1 MNAALEPGS
10 TLGGYRILARLR
22 AGAMGVLYLARR
34 IGPAGFSRPVAIKV
48 IHDHL
53 AANRRFA
60 RMFVDEAKL
69 SARID
74 DPNVVRVE
82 EFGQADG
89 RYYLVMEYVHGASL
103 AQTIAV
109 LRKRGRIPIEL
120 AVAMAMQIAGGL
132 HGAHEATDE
141 EGVPLGVVHRDVSP
155 HNVIVSYKGYV
166 RVIDF
171 GIAKARQVGGQTKTG
186 SLRGKLAYMPPEQ
199 ARSARTVDRRAD
211 LYGVGLV
218 LWEMLTFRRVF
229 DADTDIA
236 ILNQI
241 RNPEIV
247 PPSTLAPAVPK
258 ALDDVVMSTLANDPD
273 QRPATGALLQRALA
287 DALPAALRVQPGDIA
302 ALMKKVR
309 VAADAVAGKK
319 DDPSASYGEEVRGTL
334 RTFGSS
340 MHDSVELADAI
351 DTRPSTNPAELD
363 DATEAQVGPA
373 VSLPAPHPSA
383 PPSSPPKAAARGGR
397 VPTTRMSSPL
407 VVEEE
412 STQKRTQPIRSSAA
426 AIAMR
431 PGDGVRPLVPM
442 APGSSPDAL
451 GPPPALS
458 SSRALVPAA
467 PSSASDVG
475 RPSYAD
481 VRSPMTSGHD
491 MGSAAELTSLPP
503 PAPGLTPKQKVMLA
517 VGAPFL
523 VALVIAFAILAGGR
537 GEVRSS
543 QAARPARDAAAK
555 AKSAPA
561 LPEAPALVAP
571 VVIAP
576 PDPPIDDVG
585 DSGTPGEVASA
596 GARGSRSKKSLVRD
610 EDPFALLLQ
619 DGGPARARK
628 NLEERGVD
636 KLSGDELR
644 LLRAICRAQKDAACL
659 SRVAVQMD
667 RHP

>member
-1 MNAALEPGS
+1 MNALEPGS

-53 AANRRFA
+53 AANKRFA

-109 LRKRGRIPIEL
+109 LRKRGRIPMDL

-241 RNPEIV
+241 RNPEIS

-258 ALDDVVMSTLANDPD
+258 ALDDVIMSTLANDPD

-287 DALPAALRVQPGDIA
+287 DAFPAALRVLPGDIA
-302 ALMKKVR
+302 ALMTKVR
-309 VAADAVAGKK
+309 AAADAAAGKQ
-319 DDPSASYGEEVRGTL
+319 DDPSASYGEEVRGTI
-334 RTFGSS
+334 RTFGAS
-340 MHDSVELADAI
+340 MHASVELAEAI
-351 DTRPSTNPAELD
+351 DTHPSTNPNEVD
-363 DATEAQVGPA
+363 DATEAQIGPA
-373 VSLPAPHPSA
+373 VSLPVPHPSA
-383 PPSSPPKAAARGGR
+383 PPASAPSAAARPGR
-397 VPTTRMSSPL
+397 FPTSRMSSPAL
-407 VVEEE
+407 VVEDE
-412 STQKRTQPIRSSAA
+412 SSQKRTQPINASLAA
-426 AIAMR
+426 KAIRAA
-431 PGDGVRPLVPM
+431 DGVRAIVPL

-451 GPPPALS
+451 IPPPPRS
-458 SSRALVPAA
+458 SSRALVPVAA
-467 PSSASDVG
+467 SSSPDVG

-481 VRSPMTSGHD
+481 VRAPMTS
-491 MGSAAELTSLPP
+491 SADFGGAGELPSLPP
-503 PAPGLTPKQKVMLA
+503 RAPGLSQREKIILAIGTPV
-517 VGAPFL
+517 VGAL
-523 VALVIAFAILAGGR
+523 ILGFAILAGGR
-537 GEVRSS
+537 SEVRTS
-543 QAARPARDAAAK
+543 QAARPVRDAAAPV
-555 AKSAPA
+555 KSATIA
-561 LPEAPALVAP
+561 PEAPALVAP

-576 PDPPIDDVG
+576 PEPG
-585 DSGTPGEVASA
+585 DEAADAGTPGEVASA
-596 GARGSRSKKSLVRD
+596 AARAPRSKKSLVRD
-610 EDPFALLLQ
+610 EDPFALMLQ

-628 NLEERGVD
+628 TLEERGVD
-636 KLSGDELR
+636 KLNGDELR
-644 LLRAICRAQKDAACL
+644 LLRAICRAQKDTACL

>member
-1 MNAALEPGS
+1 
-10 TLGGYRILARLR
+10 
-22 AGAMGVLYLARR
+22 MGVLYLARR

-53 AANRRFA
+53 AANKRFA

-109 LRKRGRIPIEL
+109 LRKRGGIPIDH
-120 AVAMAMQIAGGL
+120 AVAMAMQIASGL

-141 EGVPLGVVHRDVSP
+141 QGVPLGIVHRDVSP
-155 HNVIVSYKGYV
+155 HNVIVSYQGSV

-247 PPSTLAPAVPK
+247 APSTLAPAVPK
-258 ALDDVVMSTLANDPD
+258 ALDDVVMRTLANDPD

-287 DALPAALRVQPGDIA
+287 DAFPAALRVLPGDIA

-309 VAADAVAGKK
+309 VAAEAVAGKK
-319 DDPSASYGEEVRGTL
+319 DDPSASYCEEVNGTL
-334 RTFGSS
+334 RTFGAS

-351 DTRPSTNPAELD
+351 DTRPSTNPDLD
-363 DATEAQVGPA
+363 DATAAQVGPA
-373 VSLPAPHPSA
+373 VSLPAPEPSA
-383 PPSSPPKAAARGGR
+383 PKAAARSGR
-397 VPTTRMSSPL
+397 VPTTRMASPAL
-407 VVEEE
+407 VIEEE
-412 STQKRTQPIRSSAA
+412 NTQKRTQPIHSAA
-426 AIAMR
+426 AAMAIR
-431 PGDGVRPLVPM
+431 AGDGVRPLVPM

-451 GPPPALS
+451 IPPPPLS
-458 SSRALVPAA
+458 SSRALIPTAA
-467 PSSASDVG
+467 SSAPDVG
-475 RPSYAD
+475 RPSYSD
-481 VRSPMTSGHD
+481 PRMPMLSSPD
-491 MGSAAELTSLPP
+491 MGNAIEAGSLPP
-503 PAPGLTPKQKVMLA
+503 RAPGLTHREKIILA
-517 VGAPFL
+517 VGTPL
-523 VALVIAFAILAGGR
+523 VGALILGFAILAGGR
-537 GEVRSS
+537 SEVRPS
-543 QAARPARDAAAK
+543 QAARPLHDAAAPV
-555 AKSAPA
+555 KSAPA
-561 LPEAPALVAP
+561 VPESPALVAP

-576 PDPPIDDVG
+576 PEPADEVG
-585 DSGTPGEVASA
+585 DGGTPGEVPSA
-596 GARGSRSKKSLVRD
+596 AARSSTRSKKALTRD

-619 DGGPARARK
+619 DGGPARARRV
-628 NLEERGVD
+628 LEERGVD
-636 KLSGDELR
+636 KLNGDELR

>member
-1 MNAALEPGS
+1 VNALEPGS

-109 LRKRGRIPIEL
+109 LRKRGGIPIEL
-120 AVAMAMQIAGGL
+120 AVAIAMQIAGGL

-141 EGVPLGVVHRDVSP
+141 EGVPLGIVHRDVSP
-155 HNVIVSYKGYV
+155 HNVIVSYKGSV

-247 PPSTLAPAVPK
+247 APSTLAPGVPK
-258 ALDDVVMSTLANDPD
+258 ALDAVVMQTLANDPD
-273 QRPATGALLQRALA
+273 QRPATGAFLQRALA
-287 DALPAALRVQPGDIA
+287 EAVPAALRVLPGDIA
-302 ALMKKVR
+302 ALMTKVR
-309 VAADAVAGKK
+309 VAADAAAGKK

-334 RTFGSS
+334 RTFGAS

-351 DTRPSTNPAELD
+351 DTHPTGSPDLD
-363 DATEAQVGPA
+363 DETAAALSPA
-373 VSLPAPHPSA
+373 VLPPPTPSGPSSQAPKTA
-383 PPSSPPKAAARGGR
+383 PPLARMPTARMASAA
-397 VPTTRMSSPL
+397 V
-407 VVEEE
+407 VVEDE
-412 STQKRTQPIRSSAA
+412 STMKRTQPIRSSAA

-431 PGDGVRPLVPM
+431 PGDGVRPLVPL
-442 APGSSPDAL
+442 AGASSPDSL
-451 GPPPALS
+451 IPPPPLS
-458 SSRALVPAA
+458 SSRALLPV
-467 PSSASDVG
+467 ASGSGSGSEVA

-481 VRSPMTSGHD
+481 ARSAMASVPDIGSGGD
-491 MGSAAELTSLPP
+491 LASLPP
-503 PAPGLTPKQKVMLA
+503 PEPGLTQKQKVMLA
-517 VGAPFL
+517 VGTPLL
-523 VALVIAFAILAGGR
+523 VAFIIAFAILAGGR
-537 GEVRSS
+537 SEPRPV
-543 QAARPARDAAAK
+543 QAARPPRDAAAP
-555 AKSAPA
+555 AKSV
-561 LPEAPALVAP
+561 PESPALVAP

-576 PDPPIDDVG
+576 PETDEVSDG
-585 DSGTPGEVASA
+585 GTPAEVASA
-596 GARGSRSKKSLVRD
+596 ARGARAKKPLVRE

-619 DGGPARARK
+619 DGGPPRARK
-628 NLEERGVD
+628 ILEDRGVD
-636 KLSGDELR
+636 KLNADELR

>member
-1 MNAALEPGS
+1 VNALEPGS

-53 AANRRFA
+53 AANKRFA

-109 LRKRGRIPIEL
+109 LRKRGRIPIEQ

-141 EGVPLGVVHRDVSP
+141 EGVPLGIVHRDVSP
-155 HNVIVSYKGYV
+155 HNVIVSYKGTV

-229 DADTDIA
+229 DAETDIA

-241 RNPEIV
+241 REPDII
-247 PPSTLAPAVPK
+247 PPSALAPAVPK
-258 ALDDVVMSTLANDPD
+258 ALDDVIMRTLANDPGA
-273 QRPATGALLQRALA
+273 RPATAAQLQRELA
-287 DALPAALRVQPGDIA
+287 DAVPAALRVLPGDLA
-302 ALMKKVR
+302 ALMAKVR
-309 VAADAVAGKK
+309 VAAEAAAGKV
-319 DDPSASYGEEVRGTL
+319 DDPSSTYGEEVRGTL
-334 RTFGSS
+334 RTFGAN
-340 MHDSVELADAI
+340 MHDSVELADAL
-351 DTRPSTNPAELD
+351 DTRPSSPDLG
-363 DATEAQVGPA
+363 ATERDLSGA
-373 VSLPAPHPSA
+373 VSGLPPPPSA
-383 PPSSPPKAAARGGR
+383 QQPPRMPTARMAVPPI
-397 VPTTRMSSPL
+397 VEDETTM
-407 VVEEE
+407 
-412 STQKRTQPIRSSAA
+412 KRTAPIRSSAA

-431 PGDGVRPLVPM
+431 PGDGVRPIM
-442 APGSSPDAL
+442 GPGSSPDLLVPPAPHSSARAL
-451 GPPPALS
+451 GDL
-458 SSRALVPAA
+458 RA
-467 PSSASDVG
+467 
-475 RPSYAD
+475 
-481 VRSPMTSGHD
+481 PMTSSPD
-491 MGSAAELTSLPP
+491 MGIAADAGSL
-503 PAPGLTPKQKVMLA
+503 APLPVGLQPRQKVMLA
-517 VGAPFL
+517 AGAPVL
-523 VALVIAFAILAGGR
+523 VAFTVAFAILAGGQR
-537 GEVRSS
+537 EPRPSPEP
-543 QAARPARDAAAK
+543 ARPLRDAAAP
-555 AKSAPA
+555 AKSVAA
-561 LPEAPALVAP
+561 LAEAPALVAP

-576 PDPPIDDVG
+576 PENNDDVADG
-585 DSGTPGEVASA
+585 GAPGEATSA
-596 GARGSRSKKSLVRD
+596 GLRGATRPKK
-610 EDPFALLLQ
+610 P
-619 DGGPARARK
+619 
-628 NLEERGVD
+628 
-636 KLSGDELR
+636 
-644 LLRAICRAQKDAACL
+644 
-659 SRVAVQMD
+659 

>member
-1 MNAALEPGS
+1 MNALEPGS

-53 AANRRFA
+53 AANKRFA

-109 LRKRGRIPIEL
+109 LRKRGRIPMEQ

-141 EGVPLGVVHRDVSP
+141 EGVPLGIVHRDVSP
-155 HNVIVSYKGYV
+155 HNVIVSYKGTV

-229 DADTDIA
+229 DAETDIA

-241 RNPEIV
+241 REPDII
-247 PPSTLAPAVPK
+247 PPSALAPGVPK
-258 ALDDVVMSTLANDPD
+258 ALDDVIMRTLANDPAA
-273 QRPATGALLQRALA
+273 RPATGAQLQRELS
-287 DALPAALRVQPGDIA
+287 DALPAALRVLPGDLA
-302 ALMKKVR
+302 ALMQKVR
-309 VAADAVAGKK
+309 IAAEAVAGKN
-319 DDPSASYGEEVRGTL
+319 DDPSAVYGEEVRGTL
-334 RTFGSS
+334 RTFGAS
-340 MHDSVELADAI
+340 MHDSVELADAL
-351 DTRPSTNPAELD
+351 DTRPSSPDLG
-363 DATEAQVGPA
+363 ATERDLSAA
-373 VSLPAPHPSA
+373 VSALPPPPSA
-383 PPSSPPKAAARGGR
+383 RPSANPPSVQPASVQPPGSQQPQRMPTARM
-397 VPTTRMSSPL
+397 VALPVIEDEATM
-407 VVEEE
+407 
-412 STQKRTQPIRSSAA
+412 KRTAPIRSSAA

-431 PGDGVRPLVPM
+431 PGDGVRPIM
-442 APGSSPDAL
+442 GGMGSSPDL
-451 GPPPALS
+451 LVPAAPHS
-458 SSRALVPAA
+458 SSRAL
-467 PSSASDVG
+467 G
-475 RPSYAD
+475 E
-481 VRSPMTSGHD
+481 VRAPMTSSPD
-491 MGSAAELTSLPP
+491 MGTAAEVGSLSA
-503 PAPGLTPKQKVMLA
+503 PAVGLQPRQKVMLA
-517 VGAPFL
+517 VGVPLLIAFT
-523 VALVIAFAILAGGR
+523 VAFAIIAGGQH
-537 GEVRSS
+537 EP
-543 QAARPARDAAAK
+543 RPAPVRPLRDAAAPT
-555 AKSAPA
+555 KSAA
-561 LPEAPALVAP
+561 ATPEAPALIAP

-576 PDPPIDDVG
+576 PEVDDG
-585 DSGTPGEVASA
+585 ADSGTPGEATSA
-596 GARGSRSKKSLVRD
+596 GLRSATRGKKPLVRE
-610 EDPFALLLQ
+610 EDPYALLLQ
-619 DGGPARARK
+619 DGGPARARRI
-628 NLEERGVD
+628 LEDRGVD
-636 KLSGDELR
+636 KLSGEELR
-644 LLRAICRAQKDAACL
+644 VLRAICRAQKDAACL

>member
-1 MNAALEPGS
+1 VNALEPGS

-53 AANRRFA
+53 AANKRFA
-60 RMFVDEAKL
+60 RMFIDEAKL

-109 LRKRGRIPIEL
+109 LRKRGRIPIEQ

-141 EGVPLGVVHRDVSP
+141 EGVALGIVHRDVSP

-247 PPSTLAPAVPK
+247 PPSKLAPAVPK
-258 ALDDVVMSTLANDPD
+258 ALDDIVMRTLANDPAE
-273 QRPATGALLQRALA
+273 RPATGALLQRALA
-287 DALPAALRVQPGDIA
+287 DALPAAMRVLPGDLA

-309 VAADAVAGKK
+309 AAADAVAGKSEV
-319 DDPSASYGEEVRGTL
+319 DEPSASYGEEVRGTL
-334 RTFGSS
+334 RTFGAS
-340 MHDSVELADAI
+340 MHESVELADAI
-351 DTRPSTNPAELD
+351 DTRPSSPDLG
-363 DATEAQVGPA
+363 DATEALVGAPA
-373 VSLPAPHPSA
+373 VPASVL
-383 PPSSPPKAAARGGR
+383 SPRMATAR
-397 VPTTRMSSPL
+397 M
-407 VVEEE
+407 VVEDEMTKKRMAPARV
-412 STQKRTQPIRSSAA
+412 STFPL
-426 AIAMR
+426 R
-431 PGDGVRPLVPM
+431 PSDGVRALVPG
-442 APGSSPDAL
+442 AAGSSPDAL
-451 GPPPALS
+451 IPPPPPLS
-458 SSRALVPAA
+458 SSRGLIPAA
-467 PSSASDVG
+467 ASSSTDVNRASYGDIRMPMASSPEIGAVSG
-475 RPSYAD
+475 EHVARSSRPDGTRAFGP
-481 VRSPMTSGHD
+481 R
-491 MGSAAELTSLPP
+491 
-503 PAPGLTPKQKVMLA
+503 QKMILA
-517 VGAPFL
+517 VSVPL
-523 VALVIAFAILAGGR
+523 VAAMAVAVAILAGGR
-537 GEVRSS
+537 TDVKAST
-543 QAARPARDAAAK
+543 AAPAIRDAAAPV
-555 AKSAPA
+555 KSAPA
-561 LPEAPALVAP
+561 APEPPTLVAP

-576 PDPPIDDVG
+576 PEPDEISEAGVAADPAAGRP
-585 DSGTPGEVASA
+585 
-596 GARGSRSKKSLVRD
+596 GARTKKPGTRD
-610 EDPFALLLQ
+610 DDPYALLLQ
-619 DGGPARARK
+619 DGGPPRARRV
-628 NLEERGVD
+628 LEDRGVD
-636 KLSGDELR
+636 KLSTDDLK
-644 LLRAICRAQKDAACL
+644 LLRAICKAQKDAACV
-659 SRVAVQMD
+659 SRVALLLE
-667 RHP
+667 RKL

>member
-1 MNAALEPGS
+1 
-10 TLGGYRILARLR
+10 
-22 AGAMGVLYLARR
+22 MGVLYLARR

-53 AANRRFA
+53 AANKRFA

-109 LRKRGRIPIEL
+109 LRKRGRIPMEQ

-141 EGVPLGVVHRDVSP
+141 EGVPLGIVHRDVSP
-155 HNVIVSYKGYV
+155 HNVIVSYKGTV

-229 DADTDIA
+229 DAETDIA

-241 RNPEIV
+241 REPDII
-247 PPSTLAPAVPK
+247 PPSALAPGIPK
-258 ALDDVVMSTLANDPD
+258 ALDDIIMRTLANDPAA
-273 QRPATGALLQRALA
+273 RPATGAQLQRELS
-287 DALPAALRVQPGDIA
+287 DALPAALRVLPGDLA
-302 ALMKKVR
+302 ALMKQVR
-309 VAADAVAGKK
+309 VAAEAVAGKN
-319 DDPSASYGEEVRGTL
+319 DEPSATYGEEVRGTL
-334 RTFGSS
+334 RTFGTS
-340 MHDSVELADAI
+340 MHDSVELADAL
-351 DTRPSTNPAELD
+351 DTRPSSPDLG
-363 DATEAQVGPA
+363 ATERDLSAAASG
-373 VSLPAPHPSA
+373 LPPPPSA
-383 PPSSPPKAAARGGR
+383 RSSASPPSVQPASVQPAGSQQQQRMPTARVVAPPIIEDE
-397 VPTTRMSSPL
+397 TTM
-407 VVEEE
+407 
-412 STQKRTQPIRSSAA
+412 KRTAPIRSSAA

-431 PGDGVRPLVPM
+431 PGDGVRPIMGVM
-442 APGSSPDAL
+442 GSSPDL
-451 GPPPALS
+451 LIPAAPHS
-458 SSRALVPAA
+458 SSRAL
-467 PSSASDVG
+467 G
-475 RPSYAD
+475 E
-481 VRSPMTSGHD
+481 VRAPMTSSPD
-491 MGSAAELTSLPP
+491 MGSAAEVGSLLPR
-503 PAPGLTPKQKVMLA
+503 AVGLQPRQKVMLA
-517 VGAPFL
+517 VGVPLLIAST
-523 VALVIAFAILAGGR
+523 VAFAIIAGGQR
-537 GEVRSS
+537 EPRPAPA
-543 QAARPARDAAAK
+543 AARSLRDATAPT
-555 AKSAPA
+555 KSAA
-561 LPEAPALVAP
+561 AAQEAPALIAP

-576 PDPPIDDVG
+576 PEIDDG
-585 DSGTPGEVASA
+585 PDGGTPGEATSA
-596 GARGSRSKKSLVRD
+596 GLRSATRGKKPLVRE
-610 EDPFALLLQ
+610 EDPYALLLQ
-619 DGGPARARK
+619 EGGPARARRS
-628 NLEERGVD
+628 LEDRGVD
-636 KLSGDELR
+636 KLNGDELR
-644 LLRAICRAQKDAACL
+644 VLRAICRAQKDAACL

>member
-1 MNAALEPGS
+1 
-10 TLGGYRILARLR
+10 
-22 AGAMGVLYLARR
+22 MGVLYLARR

-53 AANRRFA
+53 AANKRFA

-103 AQTIAV
+103 AQAIAV
-109 LRKRGRIPIEL
+109 LRKRGRIPMEQ

-141 EGVPLGVVHRDVSP
+141 EGVPLGIVHRDVSP
-155 HNVIVSYKGYV
+155 HNVIVSYQGTV

-241 RNPEIV
+241 REPDII
-247 PPSTLAPAVPK
+247 PPSALAPGVPK
-258 ALDDVVMSTLANDPD
+258 ALDDIIMRALANDPAA
-273 QRPATGALLQRALA
+273 RPATGAQLQRELS
-287 DALPAALRVQPGDIA
+287 DALPAALRVLPGDLA
-302 ALMKKVR
+302 ALMQKVR
-309 VAADAVAGKK
+309 VAAEAVAGKSE
-319 DDPSASYGEEVRGTL
+319 DPSAMYGEEVRGTL
-334 RTFGSS
+334 RTFGAN
-340 MHDSVELADAI
+340 MHDSVELADAL
-351 DTRPSTNPAELD
+351 DTRPSSPDLG
-363 DATEAQVGPA
+363 ATERDLSGAASG
-373 VSLPAPHPSA
+373 LPPPPSIRPSA
-383 PPSSPPKAAARGGR
+383 NPPSGRPASVQPPGSQQQQQRMPTARMV
-397 VPTTRMSSPL
+397 VPPIIEDEATM
-407 VVEEE
+407 
-412 STQKRTQPIRSSAA
+412 KRTAPIRSSAA

-431 PGDGVRPLVPM
+431 PGDGVRPIM
-442 APGSSPDAL
+442 GPGSSPDL
-451 GPPPALS
+451 LVPPAPHS
-458 SSRALVPAA
+458 SSRAL
-467 PSSASDVG
+467 G
-475 RPSYAD
+475 E
-481 VRSPMTSGHD
+481 VRAPMTSSPD
-491 MGSAAELTSLPP
+491 MGSAAEVGSLPP
-503 PAPGLTPKQKVMLA
+503 RAVGLQPRQKVMLA
-517 VGAPFL
+517 VGVPLL
-523 VALVIAFAILAGGR
+523 VAFTVAFAILAGGQHEPR
-537 GEVRSS
+537 PAPA
-543 QAARPARDAAAK
+543 AARSLRDAAAP
-555 AKSAPA
+555 AKSAA
-561 LPEAPALVAP
+561 AAPEAPALVAP

-576 PDPPIDDVG
+576 PENDDG
-585 DSGTPGEVASA
+585 ADGGTPGEATSA
-596 GARGSRSKKSLVRD
+596 GLRSAARGKKPLVRE
-610 EDPFALLLQ
+610 EDPYALLLQ
-619 DGGPARARK
+619 DGGPARARRI
-628 NLEERGVD
+628 LEERGVD
-636 KLSGDELR
+636 KLNGEELR
-644 LLRAICRAQKDAACL
+644 VLRAICRAQKDAACL

>member
-1 MNAALEPGS
+1 MNALEPGS

-53 AANRRFA
+53 AANKRFG

-109 LRKRGRIPIEL
+109 LRKRGRIPIEI
-120 AVAMAMQIAGGL
+120 AVAIAMQIAGGL

-141 EGVPLGVVHRDVSP
+141 EGVPLGIVHRDVSP
-155 HNVIVSYKGYV
+155 HNVIVSYKGSV

-218 LWEMLTFRRVF
+218 LWELLTFRRVF

-247 PPSTLAPAVPK
+247 PPSQLAPSVPK
-258 ALDDVVMSTLANDPD
+258 ALDDAVMRTLANDPD

-287 DALPAALRVQPGDIA
+287 EAVPAALRVLPGDIA
-302 ALMKKVR
+302 AVMTKVR

-319 DDPSASYGEEVRGTL
+319 DDPSAIYGEEVRGTL
-334 RTFGSS
+334 RTFGAS

-351 DTRPSTNPAELD
+351 DGVDTHPSTSPNTLD
-363 DATEAQVGPA
+363 DATAAQAGPA
-373 VSLPAPHPSA
+373 VSLPAPA
-383 PPSSPPKAAARGGR
+383 
-397 VPTTRMSSPL
+397 TTREADAPHAVARVGRMPTARMSAASF
-407 VVEEE
+407 VVEDEN
-412 STQKRTQPIRSSAA
+412 TQKRTQPINASTAAVAIQAA
-426 AIAMR
+426 A
-431 PGDGVRPLVPM
+431 GVRRIAPTP
-442 APGSSPDAL
+442 PGSSPDAL
-451 GPPPALS
+451 MPSPPRS
-458 SSRALVPAA
+458 SSRALIPAA
-467 PSSASDVG
+467 SPSASDVA
-475 RPSYAD
+475 RSSYVD
-481 VRSPMTSGHD
+481 VRS
-491 MGSAAELTSLPP
+491 SADVAGGELPSLPP
-503 PAPGLTPKQKVMLA
+503 PTPGLTQREKMILA
-517 VGAPFL
+517 LGTPLVGAL
-523 VALVIAFAILAGGR
+523 ILAFAIIAGGR
-537 GEVRSS
+537 SDARTAE
-543 QAARPARDAAAK
+543 AARPARDAAVAPV
-555 AKSAPA
+555 KSAPA
-561 LPEAPALVAP
+561 APEGPALVAP

-576 PDPPIDDVG
+576 PESDDAPDTG
-585 DSGTPGEVASA
+585 APAEVASSA
-596 GARGSRSKKSLVRD
+596 GARTPPRSKKPTVRD
-610 EDPFALLLQ
+610 EDPFALMLQ
-619 DGGPARARK
+619 DGGGARARK
-628 NLEERGVD
+628 VLEDRGVD
-636 KLSGDELR
+636 KLNGDELR
-644 LLRAICRAQKDAACL
+644 LLRAICRAQKDAVCL